1 MLIRHFSLPISINRA
16 ENIAEREQNPTFL
29 HICDES
35 LATISVA
42 REAVSRFSDREVD
55 RGKVMRNQMVISR
68 SAKIGRG

>member
-1 MLIRHFSLPISINRA
+1 MLIGHFSLPISMNRA

-68 SAKIGRG
+68 IRKNWER